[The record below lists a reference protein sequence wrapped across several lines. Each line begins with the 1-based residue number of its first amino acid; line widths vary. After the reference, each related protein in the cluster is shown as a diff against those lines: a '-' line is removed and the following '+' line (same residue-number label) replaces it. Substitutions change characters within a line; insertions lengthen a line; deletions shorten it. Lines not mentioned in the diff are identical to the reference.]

1 MLEEYDNF
9 GNKLGGLKAEDS
21 FASLNMAPP
30 PGTIG
35 DKVNDPVA
43 PNAIISGGTASNLQV
58 EGVVKSGKDAN
69 TAGMRKAEAS
79 SDIVFWA
86 GAIEENRTTAPF
98 RVNAAGDVN
107 MTSATISDVA
117 INTKGNFGGDGSDG
131 ALTIA
136 SGTTTIDL
144 ANAKVTTKNYTSI
157 SITGTGA
164 LAFSNPHASGSIII
178 LKSQGAVTLTS
189 SANPN
194 ITLVGM
200 GAAGGAVSSTGTT
213 AVPLTDTAAHG
224 GLRGGLNTGGAI
236 YANSGLYTIDA
247 GKYRAFGLFLACGS
261 GGGGGD
267 GVGTGSAGGGAL
279 VIECA
284 GALNCTGNISVAGA
298 TGSYGGGSGGSCV
311 VFYNTATATSGT
323 ISDAGGAGGNAANGG
338 AGGGGGIG
346 GAGGDGAGN
355 QSGGG
360 AGGGGAGS
368 GGTAGAASTSADHYV
383 QI

>member
-1 MLEEYDNF
+1 MAQNFEQFEIPEKEEEQELIGGFLVD
-9 GNKLGGLKAEDS
+9 GGGLSTQNFEID
-21 FASLNMAPP
+21 
-30 PGTIG
+30 
-35 DKVNDPVA
+35 
-43 PNAIISGGTASNLQV
+43 SGGPNIAKVVVGQEANSG
-58 EGVVKSGKDAN
+58 GVNA
-69 TAGMRKAEAS
+69 AGQG

-86 GAIEENRTTAPF
+86 GSTHSNRATAPF
-98 RVNAAGDVN
+98 RVDAAGN
-107 MTSATISDVA
+107 LNATSATLSGVA
-117 INTKGNFGGDGSDG
+117 VNTKGNFGGDGSDG
-131 ALTIA
+131 ALTIT

-144 ANAKVTTKNYTSI
+144 ANAKVLTKNYTSI

-194 ITLVGM
+194 ISAVGM
-200 GAAGGAVSSTGTT
+200 GAAGGTPSNTGTT

-224 GLRGGLNTGGAI
+224 GLRGGLNTGGTI
-236 YANSGLYTIDA
+236 YANAGLYTINA
-247 GKYRAFGLFLACGS
+247 GRYRAFGLFLACGS

-267 GVGTGSAGGGAL
+267 SIGTGSAGGGAL

-284 GALNCTGNISVAGA
+284 GDLNCTGNISVAGA
-298 TGSYGGGSGGSCV
+298 SASYGGGSGGSCV
-311 VFYNTATATSGT
+311 ILYNTQTAISGT
-323 ISDAGGAGGNAANGG
+323 ITDAGGAGGNAANGG

-368 GGTAGAASTSADHYV
+368 GGTAGAASTSADHYIQV
-383 QI
+383 